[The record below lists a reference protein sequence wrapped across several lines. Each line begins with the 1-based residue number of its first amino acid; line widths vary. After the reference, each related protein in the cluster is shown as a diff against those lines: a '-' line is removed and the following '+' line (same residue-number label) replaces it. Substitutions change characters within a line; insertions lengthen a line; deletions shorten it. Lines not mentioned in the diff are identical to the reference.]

1 MVLSPEPRR
10 RVDLLDDIDPGTRWI
25 IYREPALQQ
34 PFPVERIAT
43 GRPGRMIWGH
53 EREAK
58 RMVDAS
64 NTTWKPHHRI

>member
-1 MVLSPEPRR
+1 MDHIPRTGAA
-10 RVDLLDDIDPGTRWI
+10 PK
-25 IYREPALQQ
+25 ALKDKQQ

-43 GRPGRMIWGH
+43 GRPGRMTWGH